1 MKKYYIISFTLFIML
16 FVGVLLAN
24 IIVDGETIIM
34 PVWSSVVFLI
44 ILINTLVVT
53 VCFMINPHMENK
65 IKKRS

>member
-1 MKKYYIISFTLFIML
+1 ML